1 MSVKHVKRYF
11 NDICDLYHE
20 LLENVKDMQE
30 AAEQGLISP
39 ERFEEYKKTIEPV
52 KTNYERW
59 SYMMYLL
66 NKPNKKEKQ
75 KTYKKSRKEEIAE
88 FEMMRLDKIA
98 IEESKEALENA
109 NNFIKNIK

>member
-66 NKPNKKEKQ
+66 NKPNKKEKE
-75 KTYKKSRKEEIAE
+75 RKYRKQRQEEIEE
-88 FEMMRLDKIA
+88 FTKNNSDKIA